1 LILKVIFTF
10 YCCLLL
16 MLSLFKSAEVF
27 LPAIYQFQGWLGG
40 DKLMHLKLA
49 VVLSVLAC
57 CAVSN
62 IKMGFALHTFWR
74 LLAVQS
80 LLAACLLLD
89 EAHQYLAATR
99 RFEWLDFYYGAS
111 GLLIGVSVYCC
122 FLGLKVAYKLV
133 LKTDYKPE

>member
-49 VVLSVLAC
+49 LVLSVLAC
-57 CAVSN
+57 VAASN
-62 IKMGFALHTFWR
+62 IKKRFPLHTFWR
-74 LLAVQS
+74 VLLMQS
-80 LLAACLLLD
+80 LLASCLLLD
-89 EAHQYLAATR
+89 EAHQYFATSR
-99 RFEWLDFYYGAS
+99 RFEWLDFYYGAG

-122 FLGLKVAYKLV
+122 FLGVKVAYRLV